1 MTKYSVSYS
10 LNFDA
15 WTSVALFSSDLPL
28 EIIENFCNCL
38 FEVEGCTGIKITDL
52 ETGATIYSVYVDE
65 EEPEDEGLEFD
76 NCDDDCGFD
85 PFLGCYTDDV

>member
-10 LNFDA
+10 LNFNV
-15 WTSVALFSSDLPL
+15 WTPVALYSSDLPQK
-28 EIIENFCNCL
+28 IVENFCDYL
-38 FEVEGCTGIKITDL
+38 FEIEGCTGVEVTDL
-52 ETGATIYSVYVDE
+52 ETGAVIYGIYEE

-85 PFLGCYTDDV
+85 PYLGCYTDEV

>member
-15 WTSVALFSSDLPL
+15 WTPVALYSSDLPQK
-28 EIIENFCNCL
+28 IIENFCNYL
-38 FEVEGCTGIKITDL
+38 FEIEGCTGAEVTDL
-52 ETGATIYSVYVDE
+52 ETGAVIYGIYADE
-65 EEPEDEGLEFD
+65 EKEFD
-76 NCDDDCGFD
+76 NCDDNCGFD